1 MSAVALFIAST
12 LGKHDR
18 LLCIQIK
25 SGVTVTDTDWHYTD
39 TDTDKLITWI

>member
-18 LLCIQIK
+18 LLCIEIK
-25 SGVTVTDTDWHYTD
+25 SGVIITSTDHD
-39 TDTDKLITWI
+39 TDTDKLII